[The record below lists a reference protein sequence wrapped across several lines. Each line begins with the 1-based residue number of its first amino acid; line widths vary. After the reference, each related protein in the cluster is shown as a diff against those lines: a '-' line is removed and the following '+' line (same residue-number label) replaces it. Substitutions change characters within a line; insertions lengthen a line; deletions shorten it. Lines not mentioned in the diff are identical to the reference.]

1 MLLELVA
8 IGQLVTFTPEGIERF
23 CVTRYVIDEPA
34 IEFAD
39 HEGVWRRSAGDWLLI
54 RRTGP
59 CRKGAPEASSDAPPE
74 ETPL

>member
-39 HEGVWRRSAGDWLLI
+39 HEGTWRRSAGDWLLI

-59 CRKGAPEASSDAPPE
+59 CTQASSEAGAPELD
-74 ETPL
+74 TPL